1 MCCLPTL
8 KFHGILINKFKNK
21 MRCRHALNVNHLI
34 ETIRCIQF
42 AHGGHLTSHNNNK
55 HTSLTH
61 LNYDICPLFAMS
73 YVYLFSLSLSLFSSF
88 INRWEN
94 QLHINWSANCDT
106 KTRFYFFV
114 SFSLNQYLFIRFV
127 RCYWIFNRKQTMAPC
142 RYKNCFRNEKKI
154 NIVNQEFFSFEYS

>member
-1 MCCLPTL
+1 MWITWLRQSDAFSLLMGVIWRHTT
-8 KFHGILINKFKNK
+8 IINTPPWRISI
-21 MRCRHALNVNHLI
+21 MI
-34 ETIRCIQF
+34 F
-42 AHGGHLTSHNNNK
+42 AP
-55 HTSLTH
+55 SLLCH
-61 LNYDICPLFAMS
+61 MFIYF
-73 YVYLFSLSLSLFSSF
+73 LSLSLFSSF